1 MFSHQELITHSQFK
15 QRCRQQQVLPLLLPS
30 WGVGGSVLS
39 AFPKHSLV
47 FPHQWGSAHVGTG
60 ELLVFSVFSEDEVEA
75 WF

>member
-1 MFSHQELITHSQFK
+1 MQTA
-15 QRCRQQQVLPLLLPS
+15 PLLGGGG
-30 WGVGGSVLS
+30 WGSVLS

>member
-1 MFSHQELITHSQFK
+1 MQAAAGAPITA
-15 QRCRQQQVLPLLLPS
+15 PLL
-30 WGVGGSVLS
+30 GGGGSVLS